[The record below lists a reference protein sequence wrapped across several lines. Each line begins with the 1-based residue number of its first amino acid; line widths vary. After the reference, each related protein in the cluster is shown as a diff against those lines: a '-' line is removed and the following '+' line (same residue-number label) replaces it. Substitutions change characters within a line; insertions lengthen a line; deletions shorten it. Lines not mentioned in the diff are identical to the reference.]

1 MLMFVLSWAYLL
13 SYYILYNK
21 YKPQYGISHSSGPC
35 RVKHQGFSKI
45 GSENFWL
52 GKLANR
58 QKFSLAMKLP
68 CGKIISGLSTHC
80 RQWDPLAVW
89 LTLPRN
95 SFPPRYILQ
104 FLSKIQWD
112 MKSNHKLHDKS
123 RSIICWYIS
132 SVVLKNMISINQYCF
147 RI

>member
-1 MLMFVLSWAYLL
+1 MSLL
-13 SYYILYNK
+13 VIILYNK

-35 RVKHQGFSKI
+35 RVKHQGFSNI

-58 QKFSLAMKLP
+58 QKFSFAKWLP

-89 LTLPRN
+89 LIFPRN
-95 SFPPRYILQ
+95 SFPLRYILQ

-123 RSIICWYIS
+123 LSIICLNIS
-132 SVVLKNMISINQYCF
+132 SVVLKIWYQLTNIAFEYQSKQLFKQN
-147 RI
+147 